1 MIYNISIMNNT
12 RLSRS
17 FYDQDTVLV
26 ARQLLGKRLV
36 RLEGSKR
43 ISGIITEAEAYVG
56 ETDLGCHAKAGRTK
70 RTAPMYGPPGFAY
83 VYFTYG
89 NHWMFCPVTR
99 PEGEPE
105 AVLVRAIL
113 PVEGI
118 EVIAERRG
126 KQPRKHWTDG
136 PGKLTQALA
145 ITGEHNQLD
154 LTTPDAQIFIEE
166 GPQVPDEWVNIGPRI
181 GLYTVPEPWKS
192 IPWRFLVNDGHL
204 DELAGMVEEF
214 ASDD

>member
-1 MIYNISIMNNT
+1 MSKT
-12 RLSRS
+12 RLPRS
-17 FYDQDTVLV
+17 FYDQDTVTV

-36 RLEGSKR
+36 RLENGKR
-43 ISGIITEAEAYVG
+43 PNEVVRLSGIITEAEAYCG

-70 RTAPMYGPPGFAY
+70 RTTPMYGPPGFSY

-89 NHWMFCPVTR
+89 MHWMFCAVTR

-118 EVIAERRG
+118 EVIAKRRC

-136 PGKLTQALA
+136 PGKLTQALG
-145 ITGEHNQLD
+145 INGEHNERD
-154 LTTPDAQIFIEE
+154 LTTPDAQVFIEE
-166 GPQVPDEWVNIGPRI
+166 GPDVPDDWVFTGPRI

-192 IPWRFLVNDGHL
+192 IPWRFLVKDEVL
-204 DELAGMVEEF
+204 DELAALAGV
-214 ASDD
+214 SKVQ

>member
-1 MIYNISIMNNT
+1 MSKPP
-12 RLSRS
+12 RLPRS

-36 RLEGSKR
+36 RIDGGRRL
-43 ISGIITEAEAYVG
+43 SGIITETEAYVG
-56 ETDLGCHAKAGRTK
+56 ETDLGCHAKAGLTP
-70 RTAPMYGPPGFAY
+70 RTAPMYGPPGFSY

-89 NHWMFCPVTR
+89 MHWLFCTVTR

-126 KQPRKHWTDG
+126 KQPRKRWTDG
-136 PGKLTQALA
+136 PAKLTMALG
-145 ITGEHNQLD
+145 INGEDNALD
-154 LTTPDAQIFIEE
+154 LTTPEAQIFIEE
-166 GPQVPDEWVNIGPRI
+166 GPAVPDEWVQTGPRI
-181 GLYTVPEPWKS
+181 GLFTVPEPWKS
-192 IPWRFLVNDGHL
+192 IPWRFWIP
-204 DELAGMVEEF
+204 EAEQRF
-214 ASDD
+214 SR